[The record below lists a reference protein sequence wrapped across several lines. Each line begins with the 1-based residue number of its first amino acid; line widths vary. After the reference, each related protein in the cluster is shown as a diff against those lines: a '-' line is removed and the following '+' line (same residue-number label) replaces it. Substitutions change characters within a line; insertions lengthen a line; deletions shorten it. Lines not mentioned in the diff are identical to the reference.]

1 MNILAKL
8 GDAIESANHL
18 NNESVIALGLFS
30 AEPATNESRSAPAYN
45 ADSRRQNQPR
55 QNLW

>member
-30 AEPATNESRSAPAYN
+30 AVPATTDSRNAPASN
-45 ADSRRQNQPR
+45 ANSHRREQEHR
-55 QNLW
+55 SLW